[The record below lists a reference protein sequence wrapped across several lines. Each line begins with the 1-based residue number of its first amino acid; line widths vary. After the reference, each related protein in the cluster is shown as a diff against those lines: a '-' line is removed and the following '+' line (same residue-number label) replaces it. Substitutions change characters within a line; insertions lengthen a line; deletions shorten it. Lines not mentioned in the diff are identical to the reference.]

1 MHFTSRTF
9 TLNESRQNPRGAL
22 VYLLRRNMRRK
33 DEVSPRRT
41 KGILLHGGPP
51 SEISHRWRGSYS
63 IKHRRMV
70 RTKTPPHHA
79 DVRTPKC
86 VVYVSRNP
94 VTFDIYRRR
103 ELYLL
108 DQKAR
113 ETRKQQDYKRQ
124 TKCTATTAAKN
135 TVNC

>member
-1 MHFTSRTF
+1 M
-9 TLNESRQNPRGAL
+9 GAAKTKRS
-22 VYLLRRNMRRK
+22 VSLLITPQHK
-33 DEVSPRRT
+33 KKHEVSPRRT

-63 IKHRRMV
+63 IKHQRMV

-113 ETRKQQDYKRQ
+113 ETRKQQDYKRHVHAPPA
-124 TKCTATTAAKN
+124 KFTATTAAKN